1 MIRGWSGEK
10 KRVISEF
17 TEKQLRGIRMEELL
31 GQKLVKEKVVTESQ
45 LHKALE
51 RQRLNGGRL
60 GYNLVALGFTTPEYL
75 DTFFKRYPG
84 APTTVEE
91 TGLELSFIAD
101 LIIKHILFMGEFTLR
116 DLSENVKLPISILDI
131 AIETLRRERLIEV
144 KGSVDY
150 TKATYKF
157 AITGQ
162 GNKRA
167 MELLDICRYV
177 GPAPV
182 PLEDYK
188 KMLELQTIKNIAV
201 MEENVEEAFSHLIV
215 SELFLKQLGPAI
227 SSGKAIFIYGP
238 PGNGKTTIAE
248 TIGRVLPGTVYIPY
262 SLIVRGEI
270 INIFDPVNHI
280 PVQPEKG
287 DAADQRWLLIKR
299 PVIMTGGELTLRML
313 DLDFNDISKFYEAP
327 LQMKANNG
335 LFIVDDF
342 GRQQMEPHSLLNRW
356 IVPLERRTDFMTLHT
371 GMKFEIPFDQ
381 LVIFSTNIE
390 PKKLVDEAFLRRI
403 RYKIKIDHPSPEE
416 YEAIFRRVCEH
427 NGMKFLKSV
436 FDYLMDN
443 YYKRL
448 DIKLNACHP
457 RDIID
462 QIVDDA
468 HYYNHSPRLTMEGI
482 DAAWKNYFVDM

>member
-1 MIRGWSGEK
+1 
-10 KRVISEF
+10 
-17 TEKQLRGIRMEELL
+17 MEELL
-31 GQKLVKEKVVTESQ
+31 GQRLLKEKIVTEEQ

-60 GYNLVALGFTTPEYL
+60 GHNLVALGFTTPDDL
-75 DTFFKRYPG
+75 NNFFKRRPKE
-84 APTTVEE
+84 PKTVED

-101 LIIKHILFMGEFTLR
+101 LIMKHILFMGEFTLR
-116 DLSENVKLPISILDI
+116 DLSENVKLPISILDM
-131 AIETLRRERLIEV
+131 AIETLRRERLVEV
-144 KGSVDY
+144 KGSTDY

-157 AITGQ
+157 TITGQ

-167 MELLDICRYV
+167 TELLDICRYV

-182 PLEDYK
+182 SLDEYK
-188 KMLELQTIKNIAV
+188 KMIESQTIKNITV
-201 MEENVEEAFSHLIV
+201 MEESVTKAFSHLII
-215 SELFLKQLGPAI
+215 SNDLLIRLGPAI

-248 TIGRVLPGTVYIPY
+248 TIGKVLPGTVYIPY

-280 PVQPEKG
+280 PAESEEG
-287 DAADQRWLLIKR
+287 YAADRRWLLIRR
-299 PVIMTGGELTLRML
+299 PVIMTGGELSLRML
-313 DLDFNDISKFYEAP
+313 DLDFNDIAKFYEAP
-327 LQMKANNG
+327 LQIKANNG

-342 GRQQMEPHSLLNRW
+342 GRQQVEPHSLLNRW
-356 IVPLERRTDFMTLHT
+356 IVPLDRRTDFMTLHT
-371 GMKFEIPFDQ
+371 GMKFDVPFDQ

-427 NGMKFLKSV
+427 NGMEFLKSV
-436 FDYLMDN
+436 FDYLMEN
-443 YYKRL
+443 FYKRL
-448 DIKLNACHP
+448 DIELNACHP

-462 QIVDDA
+462 HIIDDA
-468 HYYNHSPRLTMEGI
+468 HYYAHPPQLTKKRDRHRMEELLC
-482 DAAWKNYFVDM
+482 